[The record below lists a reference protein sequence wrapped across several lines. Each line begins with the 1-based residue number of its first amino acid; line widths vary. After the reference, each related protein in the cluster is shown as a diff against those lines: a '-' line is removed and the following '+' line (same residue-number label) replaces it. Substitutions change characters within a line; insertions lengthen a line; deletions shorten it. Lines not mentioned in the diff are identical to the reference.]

1 MPNATI
7 RCSFHKLDKVRCDA
21 YLGWLFLRRLRVSR
35 VHSMSMP
42 DIELALVLEVEG
54 VAYLIVNLT
63 WVHRNFE
70 THLKDFGL
78 DNCDVVI
85 GTFILKANLIANA
98 SFSEVEAATNSNVEL
113 Q

>member
-1 MPNATI
+1 MLNATI

-21 YLGWLFLRRLRVSR
+21 YLGWLFLRRLQNKCTLGNTLLLSK
-35 VHSMSMP
+35 
-42 DIELALVLEVEG
+42 
-54 VAYLIVNLT
+54 
-63 WVHRNFE
+63 NFG

-85 GTFILKANLIANA
+85 GTFILKANPIVNA
-98 SFSEVEAATNSNVEL
+98 SFSEVEATTNSNMEL